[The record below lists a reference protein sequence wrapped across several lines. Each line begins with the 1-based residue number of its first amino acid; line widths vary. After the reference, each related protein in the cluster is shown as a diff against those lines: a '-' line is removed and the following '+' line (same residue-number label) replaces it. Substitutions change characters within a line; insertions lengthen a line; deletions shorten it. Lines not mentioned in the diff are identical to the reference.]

1 MAAILLVGIVAY
13 TQLPVSA
20 LPEVDYPTIQ
30 VLTFYPGASPD
41 VMATTVTAPLERQ
54 FGQLQGLSQMTSTSS
69 GGSSVIVLQFELS
82 LNIDI
87 AEEEVQSSI
96 NAAQSFLP
104 SSLPSPPVYSKTN
117 PADAPVLTL
126 AITSNSIPLS
136 QVEDLVD
143 TRLAPKLSQLSGVGL
158 VSISGGQK
166 PAVRIQANTTA
177 LSSYGLNL
185 EDLRTALVQ
194 TSVNAAKG
202 SFDGPH
208 QDYQINANDQLV
220 TSSDYRK
227 VVVAYRNDA
236 PIMLTD
242 LANVVDGIEN
252 NKQAAWMNETPA
264 VIVNIQRQP
273 GANTIS
279 VVKAIK
285 AILPQLEANLPAS
298 IQVTPLTDLTTAI
311 NASVADV
318 EFELMLTVA
327 LVVMV
332 IFLFLRNLYAT
343 IIPSIAVPV
352 SLVGT
357 FGVMY
362 ALGYSLDNLSLMA
375 LTISTGFVVDDAIVM
390 IENITRY
397 IEAGD
402 TPMQAAIKG
411 AQQIGFTIISLTVS
425 LVAVLI
431 PLLFMGGVIGRLF
444 REFAVTLAVTIILSA
459 VVSLTLTPM
468 MCSRI
473 LRHSP
478 PKEQQGRFFRASER
492 VFENVIA
499 FYGRTLKFV
508 LGYQT
513 ITLLVAAATL
523 VLTIL
528 LYIFIPKGFF
538 PTQDTG
544 EIQGISQA
552 PATISFAA
560 MEQKQQQLATI
571 ILQDPAVESLS
582 SFIGADGTNTTLNSG
597 RLSINLKP
605 LNQRDRSA
613 ADVIRRLQKSLK
625 QVDGI
630 ELYMSPVQ
638 NITVDD
644 RVSRT
649 QYQYT
654 LEDPDPNE
662 LNLWTG
668 RLVDKMKQMPQ
679 LADVATDQQTGGLAV
694 SLVIDRVTASRL
706 GIAPQTIDST
716 LYDAYGQ
723 RQISTMYTQ
732 LNQYHV
738 ILETAPNSQQSPG
751 KLQDLYIQTNTST
764 GGSGPGASSSYAS
777 SGSSSAGS
785 NATTTAVAYTP
796 SSIALSTPSN
806 AIHSG
811 VGAGIGSSANSK
823 TATVASTA
831 VPLSAFSRIER
842 ATEPLSINHQGQF
855 PAVTVS
861 FNLAPN
867 AALGGAITAIQKA
880 QDDLK
885 MPASVQYGFQGTAAA
900 FQGSLSNE
908 GLLILAA
915 LAAVYIVLGVL
926 YESFIHPITILSTL
940 PSAGVGALL
949 ALILFKQDLSV
960 VAIIGIILLIGIV
973 KKNGI
978 MMVDF
983 AMEGEREHGKT
994 ATEAIYDA
1002 CLLRF
1007 RPIMMTTMAALLAGI
1022 PLAVGQGM
1030 GSELRRPLGIAM
1042 VGGLLLSQ
1050 VLTLYT
1056 TPVIYIFFDRI
1067 AHRFTRGSKSTLND
1081 GQPQPAEG

>member
-1 MAAILLVGIVAY
+1 VNPSAPFIQRPVATALLMAAILLVGIVAY

-69 GGSSVIVLQFELS
+69 GGSSVIVLQFALS

-96 NAAQSFLP
+96 NASQSFLP
-104 SSLPSPPVYSKTN
+104 SNLPSPPVYSKTN

-126 AITSNSIPLS
+126 AITSDSMPLS

-166 PAVRIQANTTA
+166 PAVRIQANPTA
-177 LSSYGLNL
+177 LSSYGLNM
-185 EDLRTALVQ
+185 EDLRTALTQ
-194 TSVNAAKG
+194 TSVNQAKG
-202 SFDGPH
+202 NFDGPH
-208 QDYQINANDQLV
+208 QDYQINANDQLM
-220 TSSDYRK
+220 TSGDYRK
-227 VVVAYRNDA
+227 VVVAYRNGA
-236 PIMLTD
+236 PIMLSNV
-242 LANVVDGIEN
+242 AQVVDGIEN
-252 NKQAAWMNETPA
+252 NKQAAWMNKTPA
-264 VIVNIQRQP
+264 VILNIQRQP

-285 AILPQLEANLPAS
+285 AILPQLEVNLPAS
-298 IQVTPLTDLTTAI
+298 IKVTPLTDLTTAI
-311 NASVADV
+311 NASVSDV
-318 EFELMLTVA
+318 EFELLLTVA

-332 IFLFLRNLYAT
+332 IFLFLRNIYAT
-343 IIPSIAVPV
+343 IIPSIAVPL

-357 FGVMY
+357 FGAMY

-397 IEAGD
+397 LEAGD
-402 TPMQAAIKG
+402 TPMQAAMKG
-411 AQQIGFTIISLTVS
+411 AEQIGFTIISLTVS
-425 LVAVLI
+425 LIAVLI
-431 PLLFMGGVIGRLF
+431 PLLFMGDVVGRLF

-473 LRHSP
+473 LHQT
-478 PKEQQGRFFRASER
+478 PKEQQGRFFKASER

-523 VLTIL
+523 VLTIM
-528 LYIFIPKGFF
+528 LYIVIPKGFF

-544 EIQGISQA
+544 VIQGISQA
-552 PATISFAA
+552 PETISFAA
-560 MEQKQQQLATI
+560 MAEKQQQLAAI
-571 ILQDPAVESLS
+571 ILQDPAVDSLS
-582 SFIGADGTNTTLNSG
+582 SFIGAD
-597 RLSINLKP
+597 
-605 LNQRDRSA
+605 
-613 ADVIRRLQKSLK
+613 VIRRLQTSLK
-625 QVDGI
+625 PVEGI
-630 ELYMSPVQ
+630 VLYMDPVQ

-654 LEDPDPNE
+654 LEDPDANE

-668 RLVDKMKQMPQ
+668 RLVDKMKQLPQ

-706 GIAPQTIDST
+706 GIAPSTIDST

-723 RQISTMYTQ
+723 RQINTMYTQ

-738 ILETAPNSQQSPG
+738 ILETDPNFQLSPG
-751 KLQDLYIQTNTST
+751 RLQDLYIQTNTSA
-764 GGSGPGASSSYAS
+764 GGSGPGASSSFAS

-785 NATTTAVAYTP
+785 NATTTTVAYTP
-796 SSIALSTPSN
+796 SSAALSAPSN
-806 AIHSG
+806 AIKSN
-811 VGAGIGSSANSK
+811 VGASSASSAANAVSS
-823 TATVASTA
+823 TAASNA
-831 VPLSAFSRIER
+831 VPLSAFTHIEKV
-842 ATEPLSINHQGQF
+842 TEPLSINHQGQF

-861 FNLAPN
+861 FNLAPG
-867 AALGGAITAIQKA
+867 AALGGAITAIEKA
-880 QDDLK
+880 QKDLN
-885 MPASVQYGFQGTAAA
+885 MPASVQYGFQGTAAS
-900 FQGSLSNE
+900 FQGSLANE

-915 LAAVYIVLGVL
+915 LAAVYIVLGIL
-926 YESFIHPITILSTL
+926 YESFIHPVTILSTL

-949 ALILFKQDLSV
+949 ALIIFKQDLSV

-983 AMEGEREHGKT
+983 AMEGEREHGKNST
-994 ATEAIYDA
+994 DAIYDA

-1007 RPIMMTTMAALLAGI
+1007 RPIMMTTMAALLAGL
-1022 PLAVGQGM
+1022 PLALGQGM

-1050 VLTLYT
+1050 ILTLYT

-1067 AHRFTRGSKSTLND
+1067 GHRFSRSPKTIASDSE
-1081 GQPQPAEG
+1081 PQPAEG